1 MSELICI
8 DDSYTAEQLAVF
20 ALNNIK
26 FPKEGEL
33 VELLKVVKY
42 PRKGTI
48 GLIIAPY
55 QGQFIK
61 GINMGV
67 EGSVELSFNYKRFA
81 KLNGEQ
87 FTEEEILE
95 IKKELQ
101 LTKTEKL

>member
-1 MSELICI
+1 MELITI
-8 DDSYTAEQLAVF
+8 NDEYTAEQLAVF

-26 FPKEGEL
+26 FPKESEL

-48 GLIIAPY
+48 GLIVAPY
-55 QGQFIK
+55 QGQFIT
-61 GINMGV
+61 GTNMGV
-67 EGSVELSFNYKRFA
+67 EGSVELSFDYKRFA

>member
-20 ALNNIK
+20 ALNNIR
-26 FPKEGEL
+26 FPKESEI
-33 VELLKVVKY
+33 VELLRVVKY

-48 GLIIAPY
+48 GLIVAPY

-61 GINMGV
+61 GVNMGV
-67 EGSVELSFNYKRFA
+67 EGAVELSFDYKRFA